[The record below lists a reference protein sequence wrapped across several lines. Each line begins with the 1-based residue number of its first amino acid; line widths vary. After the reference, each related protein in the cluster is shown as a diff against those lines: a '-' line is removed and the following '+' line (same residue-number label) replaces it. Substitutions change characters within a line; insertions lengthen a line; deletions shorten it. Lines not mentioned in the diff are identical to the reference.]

1 MILGIVGLSTTQF
14 GRPMITLLT
23 TETTHY
29 ILQGSSYS
37 RKETTYM
44 TPTGGETLMIKILE
58 ILVPSLLAL
67 AALITA
73 IANKRLP
80 KNDAKRTETEAFSA
94 QLSASKTLADSSRE
108 LVGIS
113 QALINRIEGELAEI
127 TLKNDRLESSVVAL
141 QTESLGLKLS
151 IENLKVE
158 NTRMAAI
165 SKQLIN
171 GIGILLVQ
179 LQTMEIVPKWTPG
192 KELLD
197 TMDRRNNNAKTQE
210 VPPIKE

>member
-1 MILGIVGLSTTQF
+1 
-14 GRPMITLLT
+14 
-23 TETTHY
+23 
-29 ILQGSSYS
+29 
-37 RKETTYM
+37 M

-113 QALINRIEGELAEI
+113 QALINRIEVELAEI
-127 TLKNDRLESSVVAL
+127 TLKNDRLESSMVAL

-210 VPPIKE
+210 VPPITE